1 MKIVFVGDSLVSC
14 TNVAL
19 AATWPEI
26 AAKKLGFTAVNHAAG
41 GRLTIL
47 MRGMFCS
54 DALAEAPD
62 GVFIQ
67 CGINDVLLDE
77 PLEKM
82 KENICV
88 TLDTAKEGGIPLIML
103 GSPIL
108 ARPESTGKGWQLP
121 SEFAKH
127 DAALKA
133 YRQFLK
139 QEAARRDLPFFDME
153 AVFEAIQEKASENLL
168 VDGIHPNEKGYA
180 ALADAFVDFFRPL
193 MGDRV

>member
-1 MKIVFVGDSLVSC
+1 
-14 TNVAL
+14 
-19 AATWPEI
+19 
-26 AAKKLGFTAVNHAAG
+26 
-41 GRLTIL
+41 

-108 ARPESTGKGWQLP
+108 ARPESTEKGWQLP

>member
-88 TLDTAKEGGIPLIML
+88 TLDTAKEGGIPHYAGKPYL
-103 GSPIL
+103 G
-108 ARPESTGKGWQLP
+108 AAGKHGKGM
-121 SEFAKH
+121 
-127 DAALKA
+127 AAS
-133 YRQFLK
+133 Q
-139 QEAARRDLPFFDME
+139 
-153 AVFEAIQEKASENLL
+153 
-168 VDGIHPNEKGYA
+168 
-180 ALADAFVDFFRPL
+180 
-193 MGDRV
+193 

>member
-1 MKIVFVGDSLVSC
+1 MGKRSEWKNCQNRCVS
-14 TNVAL
+14 T
-19 AATWPEI
+19 E
-26 AAKKLGFTAVNHAAG
+26 
-41 GRLTIL
+41 
-47 MRGMFCS
+47 
-54 DALAEAPD
+54 
-62 GVFIQ
+62 
-67 CGINDVLLDE
+67 
-77 PLEKM
+77 
-82 KENICV
+82 
-88 TLDTAKEGGIPLIML
+88 
-103 GSPIL
+103 
-108 ARPESTGKGWQLP
+108 KGWQLP

>member
-108 ARPESTGKGWQLP
+108 ARPESTEKGWQLP
-121 SEFAKH
+121 SEFATGSSSNKRLH
-127 DAALKA
+127 AVTFLSLIWRP
-133 YRQFLK
+133 YLK
-139 QEAARRDLPFFDME
+139 QSKKKPVKISLLMVSIQMKKDMPRLPMRLWTFS
-153 AVFEAIQEKASENLL
+153 VLL
-168 VDGIHPNEKGYA
+168 WEIVYEP
-180 ALADAFVDFFRPL
+180 
-193 MGDRV
+193 

>member
-67 CGINDVLLDE
+67 CGISFPV
-77 PLEKM
+77 
-82 KENICV
+82 
-88 TLDTAKEGGIPLIML
+88 
-103 GSPIL
+103 
-108 ARPESTGKGWQLP
+108 
-121 SEFAKH
+121 
-127 DAALKA
+127 
-133 YRQFLK
+133 
-139 QEAARRDLPFFDME
+139 
-153 AVFEAIQEKASENLL
+153 NLL
-168 VDGIHPNEKGYA
+168 NMMQP
-180 ALADAFVDFFRPL
+180 
-193 MGDRV
+193 